1 MTTNSDFKF
10 RFTEGLFSFL
20 LILTDGYVSDDSFER
35 LAIGLVLPRGTGW
48 VSVTWDRPE
57 SAQCPIAKFVTRTL
71 TWKGLFRI
79 NDSLSAVFILAP
91 TFIFTFFTLWP
102 QVTF

>member
-1 MTTNSDFKF
+1 MKTNSDFEF
-10 RFTEGLFSFL
+10 RFTDGLFSFL

-48 VSVTWDRPE
+48 VSITWDRPE
-57 SAQCPIAKFVTRTL
+57 SAQCPIAKFVARAL

-79 NDSLSAVFILAP
+79 NDSLSTVFILAL
-91 TFIFTFFTLWP
+91 TFIITFFTLWP
-102 QVTF
+102 QVAF